1 MFLLMLLSTLAVSDD
16 FLPLRPVNAVAM
28 AVSAIASAVA
38 LSKASLVGLVNR
50 TKLAARL
57 QLEDELHGL

>member
-16 FLPLRPVNAVAM
+16 FLPLRPVNA
-28 AVSAIASAVA
+28 AIASAVA